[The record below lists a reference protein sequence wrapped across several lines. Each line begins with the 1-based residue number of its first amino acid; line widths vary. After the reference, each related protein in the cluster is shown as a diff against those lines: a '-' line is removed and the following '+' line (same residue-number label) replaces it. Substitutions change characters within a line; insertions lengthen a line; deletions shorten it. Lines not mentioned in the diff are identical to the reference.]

1 VRTRIKVCGITRAE
15 DAAVAVAAGA
25 DAIGLIFFPGSRRAV
40 DLAQATSVAKEVPP
54 LVDLVGV
61 FVDPGEPDVASILD
75 SVPLTALQ
83 FHGSEP
89 VAKCE
94 SYGLPYI
101 KAIRMMDEV
110 DPAQLPGKYPS
121 AGAFLLDTY
130 HGDAFGGTGVSFDW
144 GRARITLPV
153 PVILA
158 GGLHS
163 GNVGE
168 ALGQC
173 GAWAVDVS
181 TGVEFEPGR
190 KSPDKIRAFCEAV
203 TAWDMQAS
211 RATEGAQTQ

>member
-1 VRTRIKVCGITRAE
+1 MRTRIKICGITRAE
-15 DAAVAVAAGA
+15 DAAVAVEAGA
-25 DAIGLIFFPGSRRAV
+25 DAIGLIFFPGSRRAI
-40 DLAQATSVAKEVPP
+40 DLGQAVSVAQEVPP

-61 FVDPGEPDVASILD
+61 FVDPAEPDIAGVLD
-75 SVPLTALQ
+75 NVPLTALQ
-83 FHGSEP
+83 FHGSES
-89 VAKCE
+89 VANCE
-94 SYGLPYI
+94 RYGLPYI

-110 DPAQLPGKYPS
+110 DPAQLPEKYPS

-130 HGDAFGGTGVSFDW
+130 HRDALGGTGVSFDW
-144 GRARITLPV
+144 GRARIKLPV

-181 TGVEFEPGR
+181 TGVECERGR

-203 TAWDMQAS
+203 TAWDMRTSQV
-211 RATEGAQTQ
+211 TEGAQVK

>member
-1 VRTRIKVCGITRAE
+1 VRTRIKICGITRAE
-15 DAAVAVAAGA
+15 DAAVAVEAGA

-40 DLAQATSVAKEVPP
+40 DLGQAASVAQEIPP

-61 FVDPGEPDVASILD
+61 FVDAGEPDISSVLET
-75 SVPLTALQ
+75 VPLTALQ
-83 FHGSEP
+83 FHGSES
-89 VAKCE
+89 VASCE
-94 SYGLPYI
+94 RYGLPYI
-101 KAIRMMDEV
+101 KSVRMMDEV
-110 DPAQLPGKYPS
+110 DLAQLPGKYPS

-130 HGDAFGGTGVSFDW
+130 HKDALGGTGISFDW
-144 GRARITLPV
+144 GRARIKLPV

-163 GNVGE
+163 GNVGQ

-190 KSPDKIRAFCEAV
+190 KSPDKIRAFCNAV
-203 TAWDMQAS
+203 TAWDMRAS
-211 RATEGAQTQ
+211 QVTEGAQIK

>member
-1 VRTRIKVCGITRAE
+1 VRTRIKICGITRTE

-40 DLAQATSVAKEVPP
+40 DLAQAASVAREIPP

-61 FVDPGEPDVASILD
+61 FVDPGEPDIASVLD
-75 SVPLTALQ
+75 KVPLTALQ

-89 VAKCE
+89 AAECE
-94 SYGLPYI
+94 RYGLPYI
-101 KAIRMMDEV
+101 KGIRMMDQV

-130 HGDAFGGTGVSFDW
+130 HADTLGGTGVSFDW
-144 GRARITLPV
+144 DRARIKLPV

-158 GGLHS
+158 GGLNS

-168 ALGQC
+168 ALGQS

-181 TGVEFEPGR
+181 TGVEFGPGR
-190 KSPDKIRAFCEAV
+190 KSPDKIRSFCQAV
-203 TAWDMQAS
+203 AAWDLQAA
-211 RATEGAQTQ
+211 RTTQGAQAK